1 MTKILAFCGRKS
13 SGKNTAANF
22 IIGKFLVSLGIVQGT
37 FSITENGELYITD
50 IDGDTDQN
58 GIFDINNPSLAMQ
71 HFLAERL
78 DQFVRV
84 YSFADLLKKE
94 VCIKILGLTWEQ
106 CYGTDEQKNTLTG
119 LLWEN
124 MPGVV
129 TPEFLNKI
137 SGYECSSGFG
147 IHDCITPLEHNEHG
161 CDFVDITLKENPSI
175 LNGRLWLDRFYIH
188 TPGQMTGREVMQ
200 YVGSNIFRKMSPNC
214 WVNSAI
220 ERIRAEAPEL
230 ALILDCRFP
239 NEVMGVVNFNEG
251 KKGGGICAYLTRNPY
266 NDQHISETAL
276 DPQNFD
282 HKHFK
287 YRIDNAQMTI
297 EAQNTA
303 IDNILKTEKILINEL
318 DKQ

>member
-106 CYGTDEQKNTLTG
+106 CYGTDEQKNTVTE

-124 MPGVV
+124 MPDYV
-129 TPEFLNKI
+129 EYIKNKKD
-137 SGYECSSGFG
+137 
-147 IHDCITPLEHNEHG
+147 H
-161 CDFVDITLKENPSI
+161 PS
-175 LNGRLWLDRFYIH
+175 
-188 TPGQMTGREVMQ
+188 GQMTGREVMQ

-239 NEVMGVVNFNEG
+239 NEVMGVINFNEG